1 MIVPVTPNIDCN
13 KLCHTIQKIMD
24 KYNREV
30 GQVIVGKHAISIN
43 IVEITDGGDQ
53 HIPKLENKE

>member
-1 MIVPVTPNIDCN
+1 VIIPVTANMDCN
-13 KLCHTIQKIMD
+13 KLCQTIQKIMD

-30 GQVIVGKHAISIN
+30 EQTVVGKHAISIN
-43 IVEITDGGDQ
+43 IVEIVDAGDQ